1 MSTLLFIIIRNHIHI
16 KYAFFSA
23 NELQGQLQAD
33 RNLLQQQAAPNTIKF
48 SVGSPEVQDKGT
60 QYYFPS
66 LSPFSLYCFPFVNS
80 FIPPLLLYILF
91 LSDNFHSIS
100 FPLSSVSFH
109 TFSVLFCFF
118 FCFLLLPLLLHLLL
132 SSLST

>member
-1 MSTLLFIIIRNHIHI
+1 MIEQKVKKNSFGQKYLNLGSINFFVVSTLLFIIIHNHIHI

-23 NELQGQLQAD
+23 NELQGRPQAD

-66 LSPFSLYCFPFVNS
+66 LSPFSLYCFPFANS
-80 FIPPLLLYILF
+80 FIPPLLLYI
-91 LSDNFHSIS
+91 H
-100 FPLSSVSFH
+100 
-109 TFSVLFCFF
+109 
-118 FCFLLLPLLLHLLL
+118 
-132 SSLST
+132 